1 MSAEVTTASDATAPN
16 GWPTWVLQ
24 GFRAG
29 DTRALTEVYR
39 QHAPEIARQ
48 LRFGFSFESAG
59 RSHRFVGYGSG
70 FELHDALHETFRR
83 AFEPRARLAY
93 DGLRPY
99 GPYLKTIARN
109 VVLRGFR
116 GGRRRIVELDE
127 TSEPVADVD
136 AGFASPE
143 AAVGRA
149 QVQQLVQSFMAE
161 LDASERQLLA
171 VRFIDGKSQRD
182 AADELGIGR
191 QQVRSREAKLRKRLI
206 AYLKRH
212 DAGLAATALASLAWL
227 VHAGWL
233 VEAMREG
240 LLR

>member
-1 MSAEVTTASDATAPN
+1 MSAERTSAADATAPN
-16 GWPTWVLQ
+16 GWPRWVLT

-39 QHAPEIARQ
+39 EHAPQIARQ

-59 RSHRFVGYGSG
+59 RAHRFVGYGSG

-99 GPYLKTIARN
+99 GPYLSTIARN

-116 GGRRRIVELDE
+116 AGRRRFVELDE
-127 TSEPVADVD
+127 TAAPAEVVD

-143 AAVGRA
+143 VEVGRR
-149 QVQQLVQSFMAE
+149 QVRRLVRAFMDE
-161 LDASERQLLA
+161 LDASQRRLLD
-171 VRFIDGKSQRD
+171 VRFIEGKSQRD
-182 AADELGIGR
+182 AADELGLGR
-191 QQVRSREAKLRKRLI
+191 QQVRSREARLRKQLI

-212 DAGLAATALASLAWL
+212 DAGLAATALASVAWL
-227 VHAGWL
+227 VHAGWM
-233 VEAMREG
+233 VEAMKEG